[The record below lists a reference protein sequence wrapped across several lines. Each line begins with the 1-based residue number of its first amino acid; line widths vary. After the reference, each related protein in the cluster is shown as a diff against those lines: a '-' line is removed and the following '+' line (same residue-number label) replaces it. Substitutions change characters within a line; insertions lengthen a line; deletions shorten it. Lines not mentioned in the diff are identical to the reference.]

1 MEVNQS
7 PWMEFGLDACH
18 FVSLESPKE
27 YFKDLI
33 FPDPSDDPLLPC
45 TSLCC
50 YLKSLVELSISLH
63 TYRQVVTAL
72 SSASQVPG
80 GDCLGGLSHTTS
92 WLSQFKHPESRDR
105 YWTDDA
111 CSTLYFGVTSIGLDL
126 HVAWF
131 GVIIVGPFLVSV
143 SRAAG
148 DILWIDCL
156 EKSFL
161 Y

>member
-1 MEVNQS
+1 M
-7 PWMEFGLDACH
+7 
-18 FVSLESPKE
+18 
-27 YFKDLI
+27 
-33 FPDPSDDPLLPC
+33 
-45 TSLCC
+45 
-50 YLKSLVELSISLH
+50 
-63 TYRQVVTAL
+63 
-72 SSASQVPG
+72 
-80 GDCLGGLSHTTS
+80 GGLSHTTS

-156 EKSFL
+156 EKSSL